1 MPESIYLCTL
11 LNCRA
16 AVGQSSPD
24 SSNIAKNVVLGCY
37 MVTNKAV
44 RMLLEMDVFNNV
56 KMEGLE
62 VLHCLMR
69 ITRKWHYLGR
79 MK

>member
-1 MPESIYLCTL
+1 
-11 LNCRA
+11 
-16 AVGQSSPD
+16 
-24 SSNIAKNVVLGCY
+24 